1 MATST
6 REQCENGNRCASS
19 DPVRMETDSC
29 CWPSL
34 PCMPVLRLLGFFVLC
49 LGAIS
54 HTLIVAAMIVAIDD
68 FARSRGP
75 RF

>member
-1 MATST
+1 
-6 REQCENGNRCASS
+6 
-19 DPVRMETDSC
+19 
-29 CWPSL
+29 
-34 PCMPVLRLLGFFVLC
+34 MPVLRLLGFFVLC